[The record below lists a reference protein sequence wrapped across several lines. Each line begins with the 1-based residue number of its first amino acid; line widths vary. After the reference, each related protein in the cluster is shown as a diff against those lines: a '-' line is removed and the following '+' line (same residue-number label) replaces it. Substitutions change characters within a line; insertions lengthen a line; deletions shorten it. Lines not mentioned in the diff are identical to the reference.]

1 MFANTNQEYPILLLK
16 STGVKNLTQLAA
28 TAGKSDKT
36 ICRSLLSLDSIFPM
50 LVQISKKMFQ
60 NKKKLFLIIDDSLIK
75 KIYSRFLRGAGK
87 HFDQKTGR
95 RVMSFKIQLACISD
109 GKNVIPFT
117 FSYLFP
123 PDTPHEFAP
132 SKLELFK
139 ATVLQAQEQFPD
151 VTITVLADGLF
162 STTEIL
168 KWCSENNIPT
178 EMRMHSNRSV
188 EYKDQII
195 TLKKFAPLQPKGR
208 YKARTISIK
217 WHKLSLY
224 VTAELRQDRHG
235 EKSIVYLVS
244 TVKAKPSKHVL
255 TYKIRWL
262 IEKTF
267 RTVKQHL
274 GLQHCASR
282 SLQVQFQHVAA
293 VFLAFAFAQVAQ
305 KIYKFETVED
315 SIRWLK
321 SLSLDEIDAWIASLD
336 QIIQV

>member
-16 STGVKNLTQLAA
+16 STGIKNLTQLAVI
-28 TAGKSDKT
+28 AGKSDKT

-50 LVQISKKMFQ
+50 LVQIGKKIFR
-60 NKKKLFLIIDDSLIK
+60 NKKELFLIIDDSLIK

-87 HFDQKTGR
+87 HFDQKIGR
-95 RVMSFKIQLACISD
+95 RIMCFKIQLACISD
-109 GKNVIPFT
+109 GKNIIPFT

-123 PDTPHEFAP
+123 VENPHEFAL

-139 ATVLQAQEQFPD
+139 ATVLQAQDQFSD
-151 VTITVLADGLF
+151 FKIKVLADGLF

-168 KWCSENNIPT
+168 KWCSEKNIAT
-178 EMRMHSNRSV
+178 EMRMHSNRLI
-188 EYKDQII
+188 EYKDQIV
-195 TLKKFAPLQPKGR
+195 TLKKLATLQPKGR
-208 YKARTISIK
+208 YKARTIPIK
-217 WHKLSLY
+217 WHGLSLF
-224 VTAELRQDRHG
+224 VTAELRQDKYG

-244 TVKAKPSKHVL
+244 TFKAKPSKHVL

-282 SLQVQFQHVAA
+282 SLQVQFQHVAS

-305 KIYKFETVED
+305 KLYKFDTTED

-321 SLSLDEIDAWIASLD
+321 SLSIDEIKAWIASLD
-336 QIIQV
+336 QIIQA

>member
-16 STGVKNLTQLAA
+16 STGIKNLTQLAA
-28 TAGKSDKT
+28 VAGKSDKT
-36 ICRSLLSLDSIFPM
+36 ICRALLSLDSIFPM
-50 LVQISKKMFQ
+50 LAQISKKMFR
-60 NKKKLFLIIDDSLIK
+60 NKKELFLIIDDSLIK
-75 KIYSRFLRGAGK
+75 KIYSKLLRGAGK
-87 HFDQKTGR
+87 HFDQKIGR
-95 RVMSFKIQLACISD
+95 RVMSFKIQLGCISD
-109 GKNVIPFT
+109 GKNIIPLT
-117 FSYLFP
+117 FSYLFSKEN
-123 PDTPHEFAP
+123 PHEFAP
-132 SKLELFK
+132 SKLDLFK
-139 ATVLQAQEQFPD
+139 TTVLQAQDQFPNIK
-151 VTITVLADGLF
+151 ITVLADGLF

-168 KWCSENNIPT
+168 KWCSENNIAT

-188 EYKDQII
+188 EYKNQNV

-217 WHKLSLY
+217 WHQLSLY
-224 VTAELRQDRHG
+224 VTAELRQDKYG

-244 TVKAKPSKHVL
+244 TFKAKPAKHVL

-282 SLQVQFQHVAA
+282 SLLVQFQHVAS

-305 KIYKFETVED
+305 KLYKFKTPED

-321 SLSLDEIDAWIASLD
+321 SLNFDELKSWVVALD